1 MSAMP
6 QSAAPGAYDPAGP
19 TGRGTTR
26 NAAARPRRPRMTRK
40 ARVNAA
46 STVLGVLILAVLLFP
61 LYWMVNTALQPGT
74 GMADLSW
81 FPRTF
86 DPGNFQRAW
95 ESQAGNLL
103 TSILVALGA
112 VAVCLTVA
120 TPAAYALARFR
131 LRGADTVVFATL
143 ITQMIPGIV
152 VANALYNAYVELD
165 LVNSYLGLIL
175 ADASLGIPFTI
186 ILLRAFMVSIPEEVL
201 EAGRIDGGGQLR
213 VLVSIVLPMSRNAL
227 ITGGLFTFLFAWS
240 DFLFALTL
248 NTTDAVKPV
257 TLGIYEYI
265 GAHVGDWG
273 AVMAVAV
280 LSSIPA
286 AILLIVAQR
295 YVAAG
300 ISGGSVK

>member
-1 MSAMP
+1 MSALART
-6 QSAAPGAYDPAGP
+6 AAP
-19 TGRGTTR
+19 
-26 NAAARPRRPRMTRK
+26 RPRRPLMTRR
-40 ARVNAA
+40 ARSEAA
-46 STVLGVLILAVLLFP
+46 STVFGLLVLAVLLFP
-61 LYWMVNTALQPGT
+61 LYWMVNTALQPGAA
-74 GMADLSW
+74 MAELRW
-81 FPRTF
+81 FPSTL
-86 DPGNFQRAW
+86 DLGNFQRAW

-120 TPAAYALARFR
+120 APAAYALARFR
-131 LRGADTVVFATL
+131 LRGADTVVFGTL
-143 ITQMIPGIV
+143 ITQMVPGIV
-152 VANALYNAYVELD
+152 VANALYNAYVELE

-175 ADASLGIPFTI
+175 ADASLGLPFTI
-186 ILLRAFMVSIPEEVL
+186 VLLRAFMVSIPEEVL
-201 EAGRIDGGGQLR
+201 EAGMLDGGGRLR
-213 VLVSIVLPMSRNAL
+213 VLVSVVLPMSRNAL

-286 AILLIVAQR
+286 AVLLVVAQK

-300 ISGGSVK
+300 ISGGSIK